1 MAQILQF
8 PAPAGKP
15 ALCQCEL
22 CRFNRALN
30 DENLMI
36 TELAMILVSG
46 GELPPLTP
54 KGK

>member
-1 MAQILQF
+1 MAQILKF

-15 ALCQCEL
+15 ALCPCDL
-22 CRFNRALN
+22 CRLDRALS

-36 TELAMILVSG
+36 QELAMILVSG
-46 GELPPLTP
+46 GELPPITP